1 MTFYRSIIRQAIITA
16 WHHKYLWFFGLFAT
30 LLSSNFEI
38 ELVNRFI
45 NGADTTSTIQRWLDT
60 GILSGQ
66 TWQNFIELARVDFS
80 SFISIVIL
88 VIVLIAL
95 SITIIWLAIVSQ
107 VGLVSSSDKVI
118 GSAKKATVNTKQQ
131 DISVGLQAGRAHFW
145 PVLFLNVLVRALV
158 YGLAATTVV
167 PVLLWASKQTVSFSL
182 FYLVIFLVFF
192 AIALAISLIAK
203 YAIAAIV
210 LKKQKLA
217 VAISSA
223 WDLFW
228 KNWLVSLEMA
238 FILFA
243 ISLLAT
249 FAILTLILVIAIPFV
264 FLHYLTLAIGSYIL
278 WMLIIIL
285 GVIIFFTIL
294 VLGGSIVTVIQTTAW
309 VSLYNQLNN
318 KGVASKLER
327 VFGE

>member
-16 WHHKYLWFFGLFAT
+16 WNHKYLWFFGLFAT

-38 ELVNRFI
+38 ELVNRFV
-45 NGADTTSTIQRWLDT
+45 NGAETNSTIQRWFNT
-60 GILSGQ
+60 GIFNGQ
-66 TWQNFIELARVDFS
+66 TWLNLFELARVDFA
-80 SFISIVIL
+80 SFIA
-88 VIVLIAL
+88 IVLLVLVLVAL
-95 SITIIWLAIVSQ
+95 SVMIIWLAIVSQ
-107 VGLVSSSDKVI
+107 IGLVNNTGKITDSVKKV
-118 GSAKKATVNTKQQ
+118 SASKKQH
-131 DISVGLQAGRAHFW
+131 DISMGMEEGRRHFW
-145 PVLFLNVLVRALV
+145 PVLFLNILVRALV

-167 PVLLWASKQTVSFSL
+167 PVLLWASKQTVSFSVL
-182 FYLVIFLVFF
+182 YLLIFLVFF
-192 AIALAISLIAK
+192 VIALAISLIAK

-217 VAISSA
+217 VALSSA

-249 FAILTLILVIAIPFV
+249 FAILTAILVIAIPFV

-309 VSLYNQLNN
+309 VTLYNQLNN
-318 KGVASKLER
+318 KGVTSKLER